1 MFKNFIAAS
10 LLISSGFVYAE
21 NIVDEKP
28 YILYVTDKQHKISNV
43 LRLDVDGFPSSGGG
57 ILKEKNKTTDCNLE
71 PYDFE
76 VYSSTDQFSGMSVRT
91 LSQTRE
97 IFHIVFKLTYTEDFS
112 TENAIKLNDTCTI
125 ANNVSTSVDVQ
136 WAGDIQFGE
145 KKVIKLPNK
154 NELYMEV
161 LKGYPI
167 DI

>member
-1 MFKNFIAAS
+1 MFKTFLAAT

-21 NIVDEKP
+21 TIAHEP
-28 YILYVTDKQHKISNV
+28 YLIQFKDKQNKINDV
-43 LRLDVDGFPSSGGG
+43 IRLDVDGFPSSGGG
-57 ILKEKNKTTDCNLE
+57 IMKEKHKTTDCILE

-76 VYSSTDQFSGMSVRT
+76 MYSASDSFSGITVQT

-97 IFHIVFKLTYTEDFS
+97 IFHIVFTLTYTEDFS

-125 ANNVSTSVDVQ
+125 ANNVSSTIDVQ

-145 KKVIKLPNK
+145 KKTIKLPNN

-161 LKGYPI
+161 LKDYPEI
-167 DI
+167 D

>member
-1 MFKNFIAAS
+1 MFKTFLAAV

-21 NIVDEKP
+21 NIIHDSYLLQFK
-28 YILYVTDKQHKISNV
+28 DKQNKINDV
-43 LRLDVDGFPSSGGG
+43 IRLNVDGFPSSGNGL
-57 ILKEKNKTTDCNLE
+57 LKEKHKTTDCILE

-76 VYSSTDQFSGMSVRT
+76 MYSASDQYSGITVQT

-97 IFHIVFKLTYTEDFS
+97 IFHIVFNLTYTEDFS

-125 ANNVSTSVDVQ
+125 ANNVSSSIDVQ

-145 KKVIKLPNK
+145 KKTIKLPNN

-161 LKGYPI
+161 LKNYQEI
-167 DI
+167 D